1 MGFEPVTPVLAVVAS
16 ENKKDLK
23 KNKVKVDHIIE
34 SSLKCYNYCIE

>member
-23 KNKVKVDHIIE
+23 EKNKVKVDHIIE
-34 SSLKCYNYCIE
+34 SSL